1 MQARADNLFIL
12 CSFENFVSAAVKK
25 CVEDDKFV
33 HIKSKPTNNELRGR
47 VIDYLNSVVREKKK
61 AEAKKKAE
69 MRMKNIRVR
78 TMRVSACTISCHC
91 LCSVYHGF
99 VLQFRLWL
107 INNWKNTPLN
117 ACKER
122 DLLKQALLSEK
133 GVLRNLHFLKHNEI
147 EDVLKG
153 AAERRSSS
161 AGDDEDED
169 EDDVY
174 DEFLLFSDVYHGN
187 KVERPGWVA
196 IEPWW
201 WSPVISN

>member
-1 MQARADNLFIL
+1 MFN
-12 CSFENFVSAAVKK
+12 FENFVSAAVKK

-69 MRMKNIRVR
+69 MRMKNIRAR
-78 TMRVSACTISCHC
+78 TTR
-91 LCSVYHGF
+91 
-99 VLQFRLWL
+99 FRLWL

-133 GVLRNLHFLKHNEI
+133 GVLRNLHFLEHNEI

-201 WSPVISN
+201 WSPVVNPPCCLDWL